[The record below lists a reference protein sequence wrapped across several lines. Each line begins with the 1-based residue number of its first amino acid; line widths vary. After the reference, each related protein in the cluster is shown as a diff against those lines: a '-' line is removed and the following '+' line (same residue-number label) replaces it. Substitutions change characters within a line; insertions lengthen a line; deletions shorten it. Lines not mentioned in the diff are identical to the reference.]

1 MTSTL
6 PSWDMSQYYSSHT
19 DPKIDQD
26 LVDAKIKIQE
36 FEQKYR
42 GKVSTLSPE
51 ELYQAI
57 KTDEDLSML
66 LGKPSYYLNLA
77 YEAGGSE
84 IEDIQQKMINVDEQ
98 TTHIANLTT
107 FFGVELSKRKDLNE
121 LSKNPELTEF
131 SYYLERLALN
141 AKYVLSEEVEN
152 ALSLKDLS
160 GSDAWGK
167 FFRDLTNK
175 IEVQSDIEGEMK
187 TYRETD
193 LSNLLKDRRREIR
206 QAAFEM
212 IKQELSKLEPTS
224 IEAIN
229 NLILDHKID
238 DNLRGFTTPQESS
251 LISNQINQKILDSLI
266 NSIQRDIPVFQ
277 KYTKLK
283 AEILKLDKL
292 EAYDVY
298 AEIDFKGLELPKY
311 SWEKAQ
317 TIILE
322 AFGKFNPKFKDIAKL
337 FFDNNWIDAADRP
350 QKRAGAFCS
359 SFGPGYHP
367 VILCTYKDR
376 FEDVLTVAHE
386 LGHGIHSYLTQ
397 EKQGLIN
404 SNYTLSTAEIA
415 SLCCET
421 VVFDSLI
428 KTIEDPRIKL
438 ELYANKIEE
447 EAGNIFVAGLG
458 YYGFEKAIHDHYRE
472 QGPLSKEIIRELWVK
487 NRYEDIFGDML
498 NPTVGTEFGWLR
510 INHFSYNFYNYVYA
524 SGLLT
529 SSSIYSLLQK
539 DRSKIDDYIH
549 VLELGGSMSPVNI
562 LKHLDLDIEDPK
574 FWDLGLELFSS
585 QVSKFEAIWEE
596 VKVKFPR

>member
-6 PSWDMSQYYSSHT
+6 PSWDLSQYYSSHT

-26 LVDAKIKIQE
+26 LVEAKIKIQE

-42 GKVSTLSPE
+42 GKVTSLSPA
-51 ELYQAI
+51 ELCEAI
-57 KTDEDLSML
+57 KSDEDLSVL
-66 LGKPSYYLNLA
+66 LGKPGYYLNLS

-84 IEDIQQKMINVDEQ
+84 IEVIQQKMINVDEQ

-107 FFGVELSKRKDLNE
+107 FFGVELSKRPDLGE
-121 LSKNPELTEF
+121 LSKSPELAEF

-152 ALSLKDLS
+152 VLSLKDLS

-175 IEVQSDIEGEMK
+175 IEVQSDLEGEMK

-193 LSNLLKDRRREIR
+193 LSNLMKHRDRNIR
-206 QAAFEM
+206 QKAFEM
-212 IKQELSKLEPTS
+212 LAGEMSKLEPNS
-224 IEAIN
+224 IEALN

-238 DNLRGFTTPQESS
+238 DNLRGFTSPQESS
-251 LISNQINQKILDSLI
+251 LVSNQINQKILDSLI
-266 NSIQRDIPVFQ
+266 NSMQRELPVFQ

-283 AEILKLDKL
+283 SEILQLDKL
-292 EAYDVY
+292 EAYDIY
-298 AEIDFKGLELPKY
+298 AEINFKDLELPKY

-322 AFGKFNPKFKDIAKL
+322 AFGEFNPKFKEIAKL
-337 FFDNNWIDAADRP
+337 FFDNNWIDAADRS
-350 QKRAGAFCS
+350 QKKAGAFCS
-359 SFGPGYHP
+359 SFAPGYHP

-386 LGHGIHSYLTQ
+386 LGHGIHSYLTE

-421 VVFDSLI
+421 IVFDSLI
-428 KTIEDPRIKL
+428 KTIEDPRLKL

-447 EAGNIFVAGLG
+447 EAGNIFIAGLG
-458 YYGFEKAIHDHYRE
+458 YYGFEKAIHDYYRE
-472 QGPLSKEIIRELWVK
+472 HGPLSKEVIRDLWVS
-487 NRYEDIFGDML
+487 NRYTNIFGDLL
-498 NPTVGTEFGWLR
+498 NPTDGTEYGWLR
-510 INHFSYNFYNYVYA
+510 INHFTYLFYNYVYA

-539 DRSKIDDYIH
+539 DRSKINDYIH

-562 LKHLDLDIEDPK
+562 LKHLGLDIEDPK

-585 QVSKFEAIWEE
+585 QVTKFETIWEE

>member
-1 MTSTL
+1 MTTTL
-6 PSWDMSQYYSSHT
+6 PSWDLSQYYSSHT

-26 LVDAKIKIQE
+26 LADAKIKIQE

-42 GKVSTLSPE
+42 GKVASLSPT
-51 ELYQAI
+51 ELFQAI
-57 KTDEDLSML
+57 KTDEDLSVL
-66 LGKPSYYLNLA
+66 LGKPGYYLSLS

-84 IEDIQQKMINVDEQ
+84 IEAIQQKMISVDEQ

-107 FFGVELSKRKDLNE
+107 FFGVELSKRPDLVE
-121 LSKNPELTEF
+121 LSKSSELAEF

-152 ALSLKDLS
+152 VLSLKDLS

-175 IEVQSDIEGEMK
+175 IEVQSDIEGELK

-193 LSNLLKDRRREIR
+193 LSNLMKHRDRNTR
-206 QAAFEM
+206 QKAFEM
-212 IKQELSKLEPTS
+212 LAGEMSKLEPNS
-224 IEAIN
+224 IEALN

-238 DNLRGFTTPQESS
+238 DNLRGFTSPQESS
-251 LISNQINQKILDSLI
+251 LVSNQINQKILDSLI
-266 NSIQRDIPVFQ
+266 NSMQRELPVFQ

-283 AEILKLDKL
+283 SEILQLDKL
-292 EAYDVY
+292 EAYDIY
-298 AEIDFKGLELPKY
+298 AEINFKDLELPKY
-311 SWEKAQ
+311 TWDKAQ
-317 TIILE
+317 AIILE
-322 AFGKFNPKFKDIAKL
+322 AFGEFNPKFREIAKL
-337 FFDNNWIDAADRP
+337 FFDNNWIDADDRP
-350 QKRAGAFCS
+350 QKQAGAFCS
-359 SFGPGYHP
+359 SFAPGFHP
-367 VILCTYKDR
+367 VILCTYKDK

-428 KTIEDPRIKL
+428 KTIEDPRLKL

-447 EAGNIFVAGLG
+447 EAGNIFIAGLG
-458 YYGFEKAIHDHYRE
+458 YYGFEKAIHDYYRE
-472 QGPLSKEIIRELWVK
+472 HGPLSKEVIRDLWVS
-487 NRYEDIFGDML
+487 NRYSSIFGDIL
-498 NPTVGTEFGWLR
+498 NPTSGTEFGWLR
-510 INHFSYNFYNYVYA
+510 INHFTYIFYNYVYA

-539 DRSKIDDYIH
+539 DRSKIDDYVR

-562 LKHLDLDIEDPK
+562 LKHLGLNIEDPK

-585 QVSKFEAIWEE
+585 QVSKIEAIWEE